1 MAEEAEDLVMLISQ
15 KQVTM
20 MKLKV
25 DLDCAKCYK
34 KVKKVLCKFPRE
46 LLLSFSLIFFCVDYW
61 FLI

>member
-1 MAEEAEDLVMLISQ
+1 MEEAEDLVMLISE

-46 LLLSFSLIFFCVDYW
+46 LLLSFS
-61 FLI
+61 

>member
-1 MAEEAEDLVMLISQ
+1 
-15 KQVTM
+15 M

-46 LLLSFSLIFFCVDYW
+46 FLLPFFFYKNSGELLFVRYDS
-61 FLI
+61 IGDEMD

>member
-1 MAEEAEDLVMLISQ
+1 MEEEEAEDVVMLISQ

-46 LLLSFSLIFFCVDYW
+46 FTSLSLFYFCC
-61 FLI
+61 F